1 MPEVPVQLASITVE
15 RRNRCR
21 VRPAEGESAA
31 TLWEEVTKAL
41 RVTQVTLERKLYR
54 FRTETFRR
62 TLDRALKPLEE
73 QRDSALGF
81 GGWSF
86 VSLPPESLARRGFV
100 YDSTGGPVFVAPDIQ
115 VLLSDPFL
123 ESHCFKV
130 QSPAGNDTALVG
142 LAFEPVPRPQ
152 RRDIAGVLW
161 LDRRTAELRVVE
173 YHYTNLDPWMPG
185 ARAGRRGRHLGQ
197 APSSPKSE
205 IRLRLLTRGREPIDA
220 GWWGGRIAARA
231 ARRAGIAA
239 TAYRIVH
246 AEGDGLP
253 SLVVD
258 RYGPYVVAQL
268 LSAGIEQARADVVA
282 GIRTALAPAGLL
294 LRNDV
299 AIRRHEGL
307 PLEVVPVFGTVPDAV
322 EVEEDGIRYL
332 AAPRTGQKTGA
343 FLDQRENR
351 ALVARHAGPGRAL
364 DLFAYHGSFALHLA
378 RRATTVTA
386 VDSSGEALARGA
398 ENASL
403 NGLANIT
410 WREAHA
416 FDLARELERRD
427 ETSDTV
433 VLDPPAFAKTKQ
445 SVPRALAGYKEINLR
460 AMRLLSSGG
469 VLFTCS
475 CSYHV
480 NRAVFAEMLAD
491 AARDSGRRLEL
502 VALTGAGRD
511 HPELVNVP
519 ETGYLKGVLLRA
531 VD

>member
-1 MPEVPVQLASITVE
+1 MTRGQDILTRQVVV
-15 RRNRCR
+15 
-21 VRPAEGESAA
+21 SAKGA
-31 TLWEEVTKAL
+31 ARWQAGHPWI
-41 RVTQVTLERKLYR
+41 YR
-54 FRTETFRR
+54 T
-62 TLDRALKPLEE
+62 D
-73 QRDSALGF
+73 
-81 GGWSF
+81 
-86 VSLPPESLARRGFV
+86 V
-100 YDSTGGPVFVAPDIQ
+100 YD
-115 VLLSDPFL
+115 
-123 ESHCFKV
+123 
-130 QSPAGNDTALVG
+130 
-142 LAFEPVPRPQ
+142 EP
-152 RRDIAGVLW
+152 RDIAGIVSVT
-161 LDRRTAELRVVE
+161 D
-173 YHYTNLDPWMPG
+173 
-185 ARAGRRGRHLGQ
+185 RRGRHLGQ
-197 APSSPKSE
+197 ALYSPKSE

-220 GWWGGRIAARA
+220 GWWGERIAARA
-231 ARRAGIAA
+231 AGRAGIKA

-268 LSAGIEQARADVVA
+268 LSAGIEQARDDVVT
-282 GIRTALAPAGLL
+282 GIRTALTPTGLL

-307 PLEVVPVFGTVPDAV
+307 PLEVVPAFGTVPEVVA
-322 EVEEDGIRYL
+322 VEEDGIRYL
-332 AAPRTGQKTGA
+332 AAPRAGQKTGA

-410 WREAHA
+410 WREANA

-427 ETSDTV
+427 ETFDTV

-491 AARDSGRRLEL
+491 ATRDSGRRLEL